1 MRFDDDQR
9 MRSRHIRRLRSR
21 HVQRTRF
28 GRGQRRRSRSSIVAA
43 AWVLVILTAAGGSF
57 LAGVGIAHLAPAPLT
72 AAAVHGAGAVHQASV
87 NQPAQHSATPQLQ
100 PSVIATPP
108 ETLPAG
114 SQARSPAG
122 SQARSPAGSQARSP
136 AAQAAPAPS
145 PASGGSLFTSA
156 GGSVIA
162 SCQSG
167 LAYLQSWTPTQGYTA
182 DDVIRG
188 PAATARI
195 GFQQGTT
202 EYAISVTCNGSNPV
216 GTVTSG

>member
-114 SQARSPAG
+114 SQARSPA
-122 SQARSPAGSQARSP
+122 
-136 AAQAAPAPS
+136 AQAAPAPS

-188 PAATARI
+188 PAATASI
-195 GFQQGTT
+195 GFQQGTS
-202 EYAISVTCNGSNPV
+202 EYKISVTCNGSNPV